1 MTFPSYSKNWKQMNL
16 IQRWAS
22 VEHSRTTASIIIN
35 TCVLYQYLFIIQ
47 QRKTLCLLG
56 KEHIF
61 LTLWESLESQN
72 QLSAHC
78 FFYFFLWACGYFLLA
93 SSPVHRTIKTKRKQ
107 SQTTWPHPCQD
118 GDADPNFPVSMKW
131 FGVFYKIYHW
141 YFWTRKHIIFID

>member
-35 TCVLYQYLFIIQ
+35 TCVLYHYLFIIQ

-78 FFYFFLWACGYFLLA
+78 FFFFFCGHVATSYWLAAQFTEPSKPKESKAKQHGPTHARMEMLTLIFQSRWNDLGYF
-93 SSPVHRTIKTKRKQ
+93 TK
-107 SQTTWPHPCQD
+107 
-118 GDADPNFPVSMKW
+118 F
-131 FGVFYKIYHW
+131 
-141 YFWTRKHIIFID
+141 IIDIFERENI